1 MQMAKQNLRR
11 LHPSAGRRAMPFRD
25 DKKIHPQEK
34 GQSEM
39 TADLTFIYENADPK
53 IQYLASCLAA
63 STHLT
68 AAEWVQ
74 MAIECEE
81 VKQELQKTLEPKV

>member
-1 MQMAKQNLRR
+1 
-11 LHPSAGRRAMPFRD
+11 
-25 DKKIHPQEK
+25 
-34 GQSEM
+34 M

-74 MAIECEE
+74 MAIEYEE
-81 VKQELQKTLEPKV
+81 GIQELQKTLEPKA